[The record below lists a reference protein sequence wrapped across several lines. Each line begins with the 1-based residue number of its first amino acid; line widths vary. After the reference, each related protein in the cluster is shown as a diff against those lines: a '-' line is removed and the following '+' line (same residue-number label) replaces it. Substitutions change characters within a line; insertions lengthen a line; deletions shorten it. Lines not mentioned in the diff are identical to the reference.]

1 MTLNGTVLLRYT
13 DPRYMGRVMSLAML
27 AFGGFGLLALP
38 FGMLA
43 DAVGEGP
50 ALAAMGAGV
59 VLSVLWQ
66 SAALARAQD
75 VSPAL
80 AA

>member
-1 MTLNGTVLLRYT
+1 VLLRYT

-27 AFGGFGLLALP
+27 AFGGFGLVALP

-43 DAVGEGP
+43 DRVGEGP
-50 ALAAMGAGV
+50 TLGAMGLCV

-66 SAALARAQD
+66 SAALARAE
-75 VSPAL
+75 S
-80 AA
+80 AARVARLSRP